1 MMIRA
6 GSALLVPRA
15 AHVSKD
21 VTEHM
26 ADNGQLSLS
35 PEVVLK
41 RTLHKAGK
49 NESVATVAKRYR
61 VSPAS
66 VAEWNQVSASAAF
79 KLGQQVVVFLP
90 AATRVAS
97 ASTSG
102 TARAKGKLAQGSKKS
117 AKRRG
122 VQVAKR

>member
-1 MMIRA
+1 
-6 GSALLVPRA
+6 VPRA

-49 NESVATVAKRYR
+49 NESVASIAKRYR

-66 VAEWNQVSASAAF
+66 VAEWNQVGASTAF
-79 KLGQQVVVFLP
+79 KLGQQVVLFLP
-90 AATRVAS
+90 SQTKTAS
-97 ASTSG
+97 QTS
-102 TARAKGKLAQGSKKS
+102 TARSKGKLAQSSKKS
-117 AKRRG
+117 TKRRS

>member
-1 MMIRA
+1 
-6 GSALLVPRA
+6 
-15 AHVSKD
+15 
-21 VTEHM
+21 M

-49 NESVATVAKRYR
+49 NESVASVAKRFR

-66 VAEWNQVSASAAF
+66 VAEWNQVSTAAAF

-90 AATRVAS
+90 TATRVAS
-97 ASTSG
+97 AG
-102 TARAKGKLAQGSKKS
+102 TARAKGKLAQSSKKS
-117 AKRRG
+117 STRRSNI
-122 VQVAKR
+122 QVAKR